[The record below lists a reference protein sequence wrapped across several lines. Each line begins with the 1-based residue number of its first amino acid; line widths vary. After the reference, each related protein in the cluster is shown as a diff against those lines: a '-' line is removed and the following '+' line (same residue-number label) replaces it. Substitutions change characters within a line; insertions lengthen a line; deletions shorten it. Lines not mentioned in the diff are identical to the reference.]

1 VIDASVVLCARSRGH
16 RIVTSDP
23 GDIRALGAT
32 TKIIV
37 V

>member
-16 RIVTSDP
+16 RIVMSDP